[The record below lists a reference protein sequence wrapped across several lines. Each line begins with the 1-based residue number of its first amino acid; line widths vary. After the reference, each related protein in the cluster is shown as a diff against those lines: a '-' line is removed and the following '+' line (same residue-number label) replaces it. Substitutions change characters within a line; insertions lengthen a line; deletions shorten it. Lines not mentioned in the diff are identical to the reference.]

1 MVELSVEI
9 PTYNEAENIPVIVEK
24 LESLG
29 VDLEIIIIDDNS
41 PDGTGDVAEKL
52 KEKYSNLKVLRRPG
66 KLGLATA
73 IHDGLKL
80 AEGSY
85 IAVMDADMQHPP
97 DSLPRLLEK
106 AKEGND
112 LVIASR
118 YVKEGGSEKFSIYRR
133 IVSRAATF
141 LAHAMLRETRN
152 IKDPLSGFFVFR
164 RDVMSPDKI
173 DTSGYK
179 ILLEVLVKGTGKKV
193 AEIPYTFKPRLK
205 GSSKLGL
212 RENMN
217 YLRLILMLSEYRP
230 LKFLTVGITGVI
242 VNEGLLFL
250 LHNLALFSYTLH
262 NFPLTYAGAIAIE
275 ISIISNFVLNN
286 FWTFSNLN
294 PGRGLMKFLKYNLVA
309 APGAI
314 INFLTLLNLA
324 VVFHYLLAN
333 LIGIALAFLVNYLG
347 SELFVWARS

>member
-9 PTYNEAENIPVIVEK
+9 PTYNEAENIPDIVEK
-24 LESLG
+24 LESLNL
-29 VDLEIIIIDDNS
+29 DLEIIIVDDNS

-52 KEKYSNLKVLRRPG
+52 KEKYSNIKVLKRPG

-73 IHDGLKL
+73 IHDGLAL
-80 AEGSY
+80 AEGQY

-97 DSLPRLLEK
+97 DSLPRLLTK

-112 LVIASR
+112 VVIASR
-118 YVKEGGSEKFSIYRR
+118 YVKEGRSEKFSIYRR
-133 IVSRAATF
+133 IVSRGATF

-152 IKDPLSGFFVFR
+152 VKDPLSGFFVFR
-164 RDVMSPDKI
+164 RDTMSPEKI
-173 DTSGYK
+173 NSNGYK

-193 AEIPYTFKPRLK
+193 AEIPYTFKPRTK
-205 GSSKLGL
+205 GTSKLGI

-230 LKFLTVGITGVI
+230 LKFITVGITGVV

-250 LHNLALFSYTLH
+250 LYNLSLFSSSIHNL
-262 NFPLTYAGAIAIE
+262 PLMYAGAIAIE
-275 ISIISNFVLNN
+275 LSVVSNFILNN
-286 FWTFSNLN
+286 FWTFSNLER
-294 PGRGLMKFLKYNLVA
+294 GRGIMKFVKYNLVA
-309 APGAI
+309 SPGAV

-324 VVFHYLLAN
+324 FIFHYLLAN